1 MKISF
6 INGSQKTGESNS
18 GLILDRINSLINGK
32 HEVEIYNSG
41 INLFTDE
48 AFKKIVS
55 GDVIILA
62 FPLFVSAVPSHTLK
76 MLIELEKTVKRE
88 NANNLIMYT
97 IINCGFY
104 EGRQNNVAFKIIEN
118 WCGRSGVKFGGG
130 IGQGGG
136 EMLGKIKRRP
146 LNKGPFN
153 NLERA
158 LHGMLEK
165 IELKQPLETI
175 YLNPNF
181 PRFLFKILGTRYW
194 NNVARK
200 NGLKK
205 KDIKRRI

>member
-1 MKISF
+1 MKIAL

-18 GLILDRINSLINGK
+18 GIILDRINSLISGK

-41 INLFTDE
+41 ISLFTDE
-48 AFKKIVS
+48 VFKKIVT

-76 MLIELEKTVKRE
+76 MLIELEKIVKQE
-88 NANNLIMYT
+88 NASNLIMYT

-104 EGRQNNVAFKIIEN
+104 EGRQNSVAFKIIAN
-118 WCGRSGVKFGGG
+118 WCERSGVKFGGG

-153 NLERA
+153 NLDRA
-158 LHGMLEK
+158 LQGMLEK
-165 IELKQPLETI
+165 IELKQPFETI
-175 YLNPNF
+175 YLNPKIS
-181 PRFLFKILGTRYW
+181 LFFFNLFGTRYW
-194 NNVARK
+194 NNMARK

-205 KDIKRRI
+205 KDIKRRL